1 MKFGFIPIN
10 IGESARPE
18 VLAPLVQ
25 KAEAVGVESLW
36 TFEHTIVPLEY
47 SSRYPYNKSGK
58 MAAEPETEFVDPLIA
73 LAFAAAHSKR
83 VRLATGVNIL
93 AQANPLLLAKQAASI
108 DHLSG
113 GRLMLGL
120 GVGWLQEE
128 FRAMGVPF
136 ERRGARADDYIVAM
150 KKVWSGEVVEHHS
163 EFLDWTN
170 FKSHPVPTQRPHPPL
185 IIGGD
190 SPAALRRVARLGD
203 GWFAVDTNPD
213 TLKGRLAELK
223 LLAKEAGRDPAQ
235 IEISLFWTR
244 FNEGLDSVKRYQD
257 LGVSRL
263 IAPWRTL
270 GVTNGADGLSLH
282 GRQRYFRAFPAK
294 GAAGP

>member
-10 IGESARPE
+10 IGESARPD
-18 VLAPLVQ
+18 VLARLVQ

-47 SSRYPYNKSGK
+47 SSKYPYNASGK
-58 MAAEPETEFVDPLIA
+58 MAADPDTEFVDPLIA
-73 LAFAAAHSKR
+73 LAFAAAHSTTI
-83 VRLATGVNIL
+83 RLATGVNIL

-113 GRLMLGL
+113 GRLMLGF
-120 GVGWLQEE
+120 GVGWLEEE

-136 ERRGARADDYIVAM
+136 EKRGARADDYIAAM
-150 KKVWSGEVVEHHS
+150 KKVWSGEVVEHES
-163 EFLDWTN
+163 EFLHWTN
-170 FKSHPVPTQRPHPPL
+170 FKSYPLPVQRPHPPL

-190 SPAALRRVARLGD
+190 SGPALRRVARLGD
-203 GWFAVDTNPD
+203 GWFAVDNKPE
-213 TLKGRLAELK
+213 RLAERLK
-223 LLAKEAGRDPAQ
+223 ELAQLAKEAGRDPAK

-244 FNEGLDSVKRYQD
+244 FSEGLDSVKRYAD

-263 IAPWRTL
+263 IIPWRTM
-270 GVTNGADGLSLH
+270 GVTNGADGLDKL
-282 GRQRYFRAFPAK
+282 ANEVIAK
-294 GAAGP
+294 L